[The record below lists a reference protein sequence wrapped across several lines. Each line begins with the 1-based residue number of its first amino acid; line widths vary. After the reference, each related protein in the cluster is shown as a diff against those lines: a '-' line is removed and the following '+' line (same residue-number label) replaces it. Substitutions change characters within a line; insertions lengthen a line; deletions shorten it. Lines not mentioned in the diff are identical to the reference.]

1 MPKANPQGKRTKER
15 KKHSGKRSKKSKTS
29 KKDGKSQKKLKK
41 AQKRTKSSKKSERRV
56 KSKKGKD
63 RHRKD
68 SGDKKRHKKSKDKK
82 DKHRK
87 KRSKSRTPSSL
98 GKKPT
103 PSDKHWIEEE
113 FLQAGPGGGQPPP
126 PQQKPSSQERKKPT
140 DDLPLMET
148 QQATGASEGRKKKKP
163 TEGVVVVSERP
174 LPPPPPPPA
183 PPAPPAPKEVEIPP
197 SKPVERSKEKP
208 RMDSRWKDKIY
219 GIQPE
224 KPTPP
229 ELATARLKLPSPPL
243 QRTQD
248 EVSPDRAKIPSP
260 NVIPIRASPP
270 KDHSVTISV
279 SGLPLPTKQ
288 VPSGRQEVQQ
298 EAPAPSVIG
307 ERLRVNIDEILR
319 LGGIMERRGMSTSK
333 KMSFE
338 WIALNRHL
346 VNQQPEAFSSH
357 LISAVGDVRLEKS
370 LACDA
375 LNVLMYQHTVT
386 PDEYLR
392 LCQHLDNVQ
401 PITIGILAQLLRAN
415 TQYYSSVHNLR
426 SQSLQYDPFSLK

>member
-1 MPKANPQGKRTKER
+1 M
-15 KKHSGKRSKKSKTS
+15 
-29 KKDGKSQKKLKK
+29 
-41 AQKRTKSSKKSERRV
+41 
-56 KSKKGKD
+56 
-63 RHRKD
+63 
-68 SGDKKRHKKSKDKK
+68 
-82 DKHRK
+82 
-87 KRSKSRTPSSL
+87 
-98 GKKPT
+98 
-103 PSDKHWIEEE
+103 
-113 FLQAGPGGGQPPP
+113 QAGPQGVQPPP
-126 PQQKPSSQERKKPT
+126 QKPSERKKPT

-148 QQATGASEGRKKKKP
+148 QQATGGSEGKKKKKEPPSDEVAFSGAKKSKRKP
-163 TEGVVVVSERP
+163 TEGVIVVSETP
-174 LPPPPPPPA
+174 LPPPPPP

-197 SKPVERSKEKP
+197 SKPVERFKEKP
-208 RMDSRWKDKIY
+208 RLDSRWKDRIY

-248 EVSPDRAKIPSP
+248 EVSPDRPKIPSP
-260 NVIPIRASPP
+260 NIIPIRASPP

-279 SGLPLPTKQ
+279 SGLPIPTKQ
-288 VPSGRQEVQQ
+288 APSGRQEVQ
-298 EAPAPSVIG
+298 EPPAPAAVG

-319 LGGIMERRGMSTSK
+319 LGGIMERRGMSASK

-357 LISAVGDVRLEKS
+357 LITAVGDVRLEKS
-370 LACDA
+370 LVCDA
-375 LNVLMYQHTVT
+375 LNVLMYQHTVS

-415 TQYYSSVHNLR
+415 TQYYSSVHSLR
-426 SQSLQYDPFSLK
+426 SQSLQCDPYR

>member
-1 MPKANPQGKRTKER
+1 MPKANPQVKRAKER
-15 KKHSGKRSKKSKTS
+15 KKHSGKKSKKSKTS

-41 AQKRTKSSKKSERRV
+41 IPKRSKSSKKSEKRG

-68 SGDKKRHKKSKDKK
+68 SGDTKKRHKKSKDRK

-87 KRSKSRTPSSL
+87 KRSKSKTPSPH
-98 GKKPT
+98 GKKGAP
-103 PSDKHWIEEE
+103 PDKHWIEEE
-113 FLQAGPGGGQPPP
+113 FLQPYEGKP
-126 PQQKPSSQERKKPT
+126 QKPSPKEMKKPA

-163 TEGVVVVSERP
+163 TEGVVVISERP
-174 LPPPPPPPA
+174 LPPPIPSPV
-183 PPAPPAPKEVEIPP
+183 PKEVEQPP
-197 SKPVERSKEKP
+197 PKPVEKLREKP
-208 RMDSRWKDKIY
+208 QIDRLKDKIY

-224 KPTPP
+224 KPAPP
-229 ELATARLKLPSPPL
+229 ELATARLKLPSPPV
-243 QRTQD
+243 QQTQD
-248 EVSPDRAKIPSP
+248 EMSPMKAKIPSP
-260 NVIPIRASPP
+260 GVIPIRASPP
-270 KDHSVTISV
+270 KDKSVTISV
-279 SGLPLPTKQ
+279 SGLPIPTKQ
-288 VPSGRQEVQQ
+288 VPSGRLEVQ
-298 EAPAPSVIG
+298 EAPAPAAVG

-338 WIALNRHL
+338 WIALNRHI

-375 LNVLMYQHTVT
+375 LNVLMYQHTVS

-426 SQSLQYDPFSLK
+426 SQSLQLDPFR